1 MVSLPVPGAVTNLT
15 IANVNTTAVRLSW
28 LNLYDLQ
35 PYYEYKI
42 ETTNM
47 SESTTVETAQSNITT
62 AIVTGLQPGTGYN
75 FTVTVV
81 VPGRESAV
89 EQKLGY
95 TSEYF

>member
-1 MVSLPVPGAVTNLT
+1 MVSLPVPGAVANLT

-28 LNLYDLQ
+28 LNPYDLQ

-62 AIVTGLQPGTGYN
+62 AIVTGLLPGTGYH

>member
-28 LNLYDLQ
+28 LNPYDLQ
-35 PYYEYKI
+35 RYYEYKI

-47 SESTTVETAQSNITT
+47 SETTRVEAEQFNITT